1 MAEGKEYSYI
11 TGRVESFVAVDYV
24 LFAFTL
30 LVSAGIGVF
39 YAIKDRNVKT
49 TKSYL
54 LAGGNMSVWPAALS
68 LVASFMSAITLLGT
82 PAEIYNFDTM
92 FMDMTLAYIVSMFL
106 AAYVYIPILYRLHIT
121 SVYEVS
127 IYFRLWSFF
136 LVFYLFSLLSVL
148 RCQLFIFFKVLFT
161 KLNWLNDYRKIM
173 LRHYFDW
180 REPTSKKI
188 SMWNFIF
195 FTRARTTLP
204 AVVGKYTTQLRGK
217 AIAIHWT
224 KLKKMILKWEDHV
237 ASVV

>member
-1 MAEGKEYSYI
+1 MAEEKEYSYI
-11 TGRVESFVAVDYV
+11 TGRVASFVAVDYV

-127 IYFRLWSFF
+127 IYFRLGSFF
-136 LVFYLFSLLSVL
+136 LFFFCLFPLFSFLH
-148 RCQLFIFFKVLFT
+148 CQLFIFFKVLFT
-161 KLNWLNDYRKIM
+161 KLN
-173 LRHYFDW
+173 
-180 REPTSKKI
+180 
-188 SMWNFIF
+188 
-195 FTRARTTLP
+195 
-204 AVVGKYTTQLRGK
+204 
-217 AIAIHWT
+217 
-224 KLKKMILKWEDHV
+224 
-237 ASVV
+237 